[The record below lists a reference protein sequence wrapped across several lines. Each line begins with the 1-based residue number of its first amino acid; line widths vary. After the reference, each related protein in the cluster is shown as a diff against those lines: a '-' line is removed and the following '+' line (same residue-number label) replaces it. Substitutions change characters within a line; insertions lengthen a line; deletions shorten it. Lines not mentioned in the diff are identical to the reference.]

1 MRKVGRI
8 AIGLLAGVLVLSALA
23 SITRIPA
30 RFVHQPRVEGGT
42 TGSDVRAFLGATPSS
57 DIAAPVVPAVPA
69 VPQRPCDRPTLIGRI
84 IPRSLTVRSLP
95 SVSSA
100 AIASFHR
107 TNAEGATQVFDIQGS
122 VRNAAGDRWYRALL
136 PLRPNGTSGYMAAG
150 SVRLVQTS
158 YRIEVD
164 RKRLRL
170 TVWDGCAVRMRLPIG
185 LGKESTPTPN
195 GRYYI
200 IALLKPPLA
209 GSVYG
214 TYAYG
219 LSAFSDVL
227 TDWKGGGIIGLH
239 GTNDPSSI
247 GNRKSH
253 GCIRLRN
260 RDIEKLVPILPL
272 GTPVDIG

>member
-1 MRKVGRI
+1 VRKVGRI
-8 AIGLLAGVLVLSALA
+8 AIGLLAGTLVITALGSMTGVSARLFREQPEARSVDPEVSALLNE
-23 SITRIPA
+23 PA
-30 RFVHQPRVEGGT
+30 T
-42 TGSDVRAFLGATPSS
+42 SATPTFPTP
-57 DIAAPVVPAVPA
+57 IPE
-69 VPQRPCDRPTLIGRI
+69 RPCDRPTLIGRVT
-84 IPRSLTVRSLP
+84 PASLTVRSLP
-95 SVSSA
+95 SVRAS
-100 AIASFHR
+100 AIATFHR
-107 TNAEGATQVFDIQGS
+107 TNAEGAPQVFDIQGS
-122 VRNAAGDRWYRALL
+122 VRDPAGDVWYRALL
-136 PLRPNGTSGYMAAG
+136 PMRPNGTSGYVAAG
-150 SVRLVQTS
+150 SVQLVQTR
-158 YRIEVD
+158 YRLEVD
-164 RKRLRL
+164 RPRLRL
-170 TVWDGCAVRMRLPIG
+170 TVWEGCVAVMRFPIG

-227 TDWKGGGIIGLH
+227 TNWKGGGIIGLH

-253 GCIRLRN
+253 GCIRLYN

-272 GTPVDIG
+272 GTPVDLG

>member
-8 AIGLLAGVLVLSALA
+8 AIGLLAGVLVLSALG

-30 RFVHQPRVEGGT
+30 RFVHLPRDELT
-42 TGSDVRAFLGATPSS
+42 TGPDVRAFLGATPSPTVG
-57 DIAAPVVPAVPA
+57 AATLPR
-69 VPQRPCDRPTLIGRI
+69 RPCDRPTMIGRI
-84 IPRSLTVRSLP
+84 LPPSLTVRSLP
-95 SVSSA
+95 SVGA
-100 AIASFHR
+100 PAIASFHR
-107 TNAEGATQVFDIQGS
+107 TNAQGAAQVFDIQGS
-122 VRNAAGDRWYRALL
+122 VRNPAGDVWYRALL
-136 PLRPNGTSGYMAAG
+136 PVRPNGTSGYIAAG
-150 SVRLVQTS
+150 SVRLVQTQ

-164 RKRLRL
+164 RKKLRL
-170 TVWDGCAVRMRLPIG
+170 TVWDGCVARMQFAIG
-185 LGKESTPTPN
+185 LGKESTPTPD

-227 TDWKGGGIIGLH
+227 TNWKGGGIIGLH

-247 GNRKSH
+247 GNRQSH

-260 RDIEKLVPILPL
+260 RDIERLVPILPL